1 MSIASPMQTV
11 RDLAGK
17 RALVSG
23 GTRGMGA
30 ATAARLRLAGAHVT
44 ATGRRAPEELAA
56 AALFLESDASSYITG
71 QTLIVDGGVTLT

>member
-11 RDLAGK
+11 RELAGR

-30 ATAARLRLAGAHVT
+30 ATAARLRLAGAFVT
-44 ATGRRAPEELAA
+44 ATGRRVPEELAA
-56 AALFLESDASSYITG
+56 DEFTPPTSRPPKGPTA
-71 QTLIVDGGVTLT
+71 